1 VSLDSS
7 RKAGRSNGETQDFAK
22 AKTTPAKMT
31 AAERR
36 LNSLKSLLAHA
47 RERLQIDL
55 GFALWDG
62 STIPHALAAGAFV
75 LTIADEG
82 TVAAM
87 IRRPKL
93 DTLFNLFAA
102 GRLELRNGTL
112 FDLMAQ
118 RPRVRSKDF
127 LKALDK
133 KLALAAVAQ
142 FLLVSRGGPWP
153 LEEIRGDKASRDGTE
168 TANRANIQYHYD
180 LSDEF
185 YALFLDPEMVYSC
198 AHFTEPHDDLARAQR
213 DKLDMICRKLRLKP
227 NETLLDIG
235 CGWGALPIH
244 AARHYGTRA
253 HGVTLAK
260 GQYTHATEKVAR
272 LGLQDR
278 VTIELKDYSRL
289 DGSFDKIASVG
300 MFEHIGSTNY
310 SRYFSIIQRLL
321 KPEGLYLHHSIAR
334 PAKGPDRKFFRNYSV
349 EARAI
354 GRYIFPGGDLD
365 HIGMSVANLERHG
378 FEVHDVE
385 AWRMHYA
392 RTTRLWHDRL
402 LANRVAAERE
412 VGAMK
417 TRLWLMYLAGVS
429 IGFDRAR
436 VGVFQTLASKRKRG
450 VSGVPLSRADL
461 YR

>member
-1 VSLDSS
+1 MS
-7 RKAGRSNGETQDFAK
+7 A
-22 AKTTPAKMT
+22 AKMT
-31 AAERR
+31 AAQRR
-36 LNSLKSLLAHA
+36 LDALKALLAHV

-62 STIPHALAAGAFV
+62 STIPHDLPAAALVIA
-75 LTIADEG
+75 IADEG
-82 TVAAM
+82 AVAAL

-93 DTLFNLFAA
+93 DTLLNLFAA
-102 GRLELRNGTL
+102 GRIELRNGTL

-118 RPRVRSKDF
+118 RPRVRAKDF

-133 KLALAAVAQ
+133 KLAFAAARQ

-153 LEEIRGDKASRDGTE
+153 LETIRGDKASRDGT
-168 TANRANIQYHYD
+168 AAGNQANIQYHYD
-180 LSDEF
+180 LSNAF

-227 NETLLDIG
+227 DETLLDIG

-244 AARHYGTRA
+244 AARHYGARA
-253 HGVTLAK
+253 YGVTLAER
-260 GQYTHATEKVAR
+260 QHSYATEKIAR

-278 VTIELKDYSRL
+278 VTIQLADYSGL
-289 DGSFDKIASVG
+289 DGSFDKIASIG
-300 MFEHIGSTNY
+300 MFEHVGHANY
-310 SRYFSIIQRLL
+310 PRYFSIIYRLL
-321 KPEGLYLHHSIAR
+321 KPHGLYLHHSIAR
-334 PAKGPDRKFFRNYSV
+334 PAKGSDRKFFSRYST
-349 EARAI
+349 EALAI
-354 GRYIFPGGDLD
+354 ARYIFPGGDLD
-365 HIGMSVANLERHG
+365 HVGMSIANLERHG

-402 LANRVAAERE
+402 LANQADAERE
-412 VGAMK
+412 VGAARA
-417 TRLWLMYLAGVS
+417 RLWLMYLAGVS
-429 IGFDRAR
+429 IGFERAR
-436 VGVFQTLASKRKRG
+436 IGVFQTLASRRRRG
-450 VSGVPLSRADL
+450 AAEVPLSRADL

>member
-1 VSLDSS
+1 MAK
-7 RKAGRSNGETQDFAK
+7 RKIFAK

-198 AHFTEPHDDLARAQR
+198 AHFTEPHDDLAR
-213 DKLDMICRKLRLKP
+213 
-227 NETLLDIG
+227 
-235 CGWGALPIH
+235 
-244 AARHYGTRA
+244 
-253 HGVTLAK
+253 
-260 GQYTHATEKVAR
+260 
-272 LGLQDR
+272 
-278 VTIELKDYSRL
+278 
-289 DGSFDKIASVG
+289 GSAIS
-300 MFEHIGSTNY
+300 ST
-310 SRYFSIIQRLL
+310 
-321 KPEGLYLHHSIAR
+321 
-334 PAKGPDRKFFRNYSV
+334 
-349 EARAI
+349 
-354 GRYIFPGGDLD
+354 
-365 HIGMSVANLERHG
+365 
-378 FEVHDVE
+378 
-385 AWRMHYA
+385 
-392 RTTRLWHDRL
+392 
-402 LANRVAAERE
+402 
-412 VGAMK
+412 
-417 TRLWLMYLAGVS
+417 
-429 IGFDRAR
+429 
-436 VGVFQTLASKRKRG
+436 
-450 VSGVPLSRADL
+450 
-461 YR
+461 

>member
-1 VSLDSS
+1 
-7 RKAGRSNGETQDFAK
+7 
-22 AKTTPAKMT
+22 M
-31 AAERR
+31 AAAQRR
-36 LNSLKSLLAHA
+36 LDALKALLAHV
-47 RERLQIDL
+47 RERLRIDL

-62 STIPHALAAGAFV
+62 STVPSDLPAGAFA
-75 LTIADEG
+75 LAIADEG
-82 TVAAM
+82 AVAAL

-93 DTLFNLFAA
+93 DTLLNLFAA
-102 GRLELRNGTL
+102 GRLELRHGTL

-118 RPRVRSKDF
+118 RPRVRTKDF

-133 KLALAAVAQ
+133 KLAFGAAAR

-153 LEEIRGDKASRDGTE
+153 LEEIRGDTAAPDGNE
-168 TANRANIQYHYD
+168 AANRANVQYHYD
-180 LSDEF
+180 VSNEF

-198 AHFTEPHDDLARAQR
+198 AHFAEPHDDLARAQR

-227 NETLLDIG
+227 DETLLDIG

-244 AARHYGTRA
+244 AARAYGARA
-253 HGVTLAK
+253 HGVTLAER
-260 GQYTHATEKVAR
+260 QYAYATEKIAR

-278 VTIELKDYSRL
+278 VTIEFKDYSGL

-300 MFEHIGSTNY
+300 MFEHVGSANY
-310 SRYFSIIQRLL
+310 PRHFSTIQRLL
-321 KPEGLYLHHSIAR
+321 KPDGLYLHHSIAR
-334 PAKGPDRKFFRNYSV
+334 PAKGTDREFFRNYSK
-349 EARAI
+349 EARAV
-354 GRYIFPGGDLD
+354 GRYIFPGGELD
-365 HIGMSVANLERHG
+365 HVGMSIANLERHG

-402 LANRVAAERE
+402 LANRAAAERE
-412 VGAMK
+412 VGATK

-436 VGVFQTLASKRKRG
+436 VGVFQTLASRRRRG
-450 VSGVPLSRADL
+450 AANVPLSRADL
-461 YR
+461 YRSDRPDGVLMERTARTRATT